1 MSKKTM
7 REQLFEKLH
16 KKIKQ
21 SGIKNIRENKRELEK
36 LAREVVD
43 EFDAEHDYI

>member
-1 MSKKTM
+1 M
-7 REQLFEKLH
+7 REQLFEKFH

-21 SGIKNIRENKRELEK
+21 SGIKNIRENKKELEK

-43 EFDAEHDYI
+43 EFDKEYYGEEQ